1 MLAAVLT
8 DLKRDSTF
16 KTSKIC
22 RAVTYRPVFLY
33 YLPKGKYVMADY
45 KTPKGEATGT
55 IYEKK
60 SEFIGYIT
68 HVKTEQEAQQY
79 LAKIRKKHYDARH
92 HCYAY
97 IIKDEGV
104 IRQSDDGEPS
114 KTAGM
119 PILEVLRHSGLEDAI
134 IVVTRYFGGTL
145 LGTGG
150 LVRAYTEG
158 AKAALEAAEILTYKT
173 CVDLNIT
180 VDYSLYDKLTTLC
193 QNRNGKIIDTQF
205 TDNVT
210 VTIRMLSGTQ
220 DLLIKDIV
228 VLTKGKEPDV
238 SDEIYDIF

>member
-1 MLAAVLT
+1 
-8 DLKRDSTF
+8 
-16 KTSKIC
+16 
-22 RAVTYRPVFLY
+22 
-33 YLPKGKYVMADY
+33 MADY
-45 KTPKGEATGT
+45 KTVKGEATGT

-60 SEFIGYIT
+60 SEFIGYIA
-68 HVKTEQEAQQY
+68 HAKTEAEAQEF

-97 IIKDEGV
+97 IIKNDGI

-158 AKAALEAAEILTYKT
+158 AKAALNAAEILTYKT

-180 VDYSLYDKLTTLC
+180 VDYSLYDKITTLC
-193 QNRNGKIIDTQF
+193 QNKNGKIIDTQF
-205 TDNVT
+205 TDNVNI
-210 VTIRMLSGTQ
+210 TIRMLSGTQ
-220 DLLIKDIV
+220 DELIKDLV
-228 VLTKGKEPDV
+228 VLTKGKEPTV
-238 SDEIYDIF
+238 SDELFDIF

>member
-1 MLAAVLT
+1 
-8 DLKRDSTF
+8 
-16 KTSKIC
+16 
-22 RAVTYRPVFLY
+22 
-33 YLPKGKYVMADY
+33 MADY
-45 KTPKGEATGT
+45 KTVKGEATGT

-60 SEFIGYIT
+60 SEFIGYIA
-68 HVKTEQEAQQY
+68 HAKTEAEAQEF

-97 IIKDEGV
+97 IIKDEGI

-119 PILEVLRHSGLEDAI
+119 PILEILRHSGLEDAI

-158 AKAALEAAEILTYKT
+158 AKAALNAAEILTYKT

-180 VDYSLYDKLTTLC
+180 VDYSLYDKITTLC
-193 QNRNGKIIDTQF
+193 QNKNGKIIDTQF

-210 VTIRMLSGTQ
+210 ITIRMRSGTQ
-220 DLLIKDIV
+220 DELIKDLV
-228 VLTKGKEPDV
+228 VLTKGKEPTV
-238 SDEIYDIF
+238 SDELFDIF

>member
-1 MLAAVLT
+1 
-8 DLKRDSTF
+8 
-16 KTSKIC
+16 
-22 RAVTYRPVFLY
+22 
-33 YLPKGKYVMADY
+33 MADY
-45 KTPKGEATGT
+45 KTVKGEATGT

-60 SEFIGYIT
+60 SEFIGYIA
-68 HVKTEQEAQQY
+68 HAKTEAEAQEF

-97 IIKDEGV
+97 IIKDEGI

-158 AKAALEAAEILTYKT
+158 AKAALNAAEILTYKT

-180 VDYSLYDKLTTLC
+180 VDYSLYDKITTLC
-193 QNRNGKIIDTQF
+193 QNKNGKIIDTQF
-205 TDNVT
+205 TDNVNI
-210 VTIRMLSGTQ
+210 TIRMLSGTQ
-220 DLLIKDIV
+220 DELIKDLV
-228 VLTKGKEPDV
+228 VLTKGKEPTV
-238 SDEIYDIF
+238 SDELFDIF

>member
-1 MLAAVLT
+1 
-8 DLKRDSTF
+8 
-16 KTSKIC
+16 
-22 RAVTYRPVFLY
+22 
-33 YLPKGKYVMADY
+33 MADY
-45 KTPKGEATGT
+45 KTVKGEATGT

-60 SEFIGYIT
+60 SEFIGYIA
-68 HVKTEQEAQQY
+68 HAKTEAEAQEF

-97 IIKDEGV
+97 IIKDEGI

-158 AKAALEAAEILTYKT
+158 AKAALNAAEILTYKT

-180 VDYSLYDKLTTLC
+180 VDYSLYDKITTLC
-193 QNRNGKIIDTQF
+193 QNKNGKIIDTQF

-210 VTIRMLSGTQ
+210 ITIRMLSGTQ
-220 DLLIKDIV
+220 DELIKDLV
-228 VLTKGKEPDV
+228 VLTKGKEPTV
-238 SDEIYDIF
+238 SDELFDIF

>member
-1 MLAAVLT
+1 
-8 DLKRDSTF
+8 
-16 KTSKIC
+16 
-22 RAVTYRPVFLY
+22 
-33 YLPKGKYVMADY
+33 MADY
-45 KTPKGEATGT
+45 KTVKGEATGT

-60 SEFIGYIT
+60 SEFIGYIA
-68 HVKTEQEAQQY
+68 HAKTEAEAQEF

-97 IIKDEGV
+97 IIKDEGI

-158 AKAALEAAEILTYKT
+158 AKAALNAAEILTYKT

-180 VDYSLYDKLTTLC
+180 VDYSLYDKITTLC
-193 QNRNGKIIDTQF
+193 QNKNGKIIDR
-205 TDNVT
+205 DIEEGLAMKKELPIELMGLVKK
-210 VTIRMLSGTQ
+210 LS
-220 DLLIKDIV
+220 V
-228 VLTKGKEPDV
+228 
-238 SDEIYDIF
+238 

>member
-1 MLAAVLT
+1 MT

-119 PILEVLRHSGLEDAI
+119 PILEVLSHSGLEDAI

>member
-1 MLAAVLT
+1 
-8 DLKRDSTF
+8 
-16 KTSKIC
+16 
-22 RAVTYRPVFLY
+22 
-33 YLPKGKYVMADY
+33 MADY
-45 KTPKGEATGT
+45 KTVKGEATGT

-60 SEFIGYIT
+60 SEFIGYIA
-68 HVKTEQEAQQY
+68 HAKTEAQAQEF

-97 IIKDEGV
+97 IIKDEGI

-180 VDYSLYDKLTTLC
+180 VDYSLYDKITTLC

-205 TDNVT
+205 TDNVNI
-210 VTIRMLSGTQ
+210 TIRMLSGTQ
-220 DLLIKDIV
+220 DALINDLV
-228 VLTKGKEPDV
+228 VLTKGKEPTI
-238 SDEIYDIF
+238 SGELFDIF

>member
-1 MLAAVLT
+1 
-8 DLKRDSTF
+8 
-16 KTSKIC
+16 
-22 RAVTYRPVFLY
+22 
-33 YLPKGKYVMADY
+33 MADY
-45 KTPKGEATGT
+45 KTVKGEATGT

-60 SEFIGYIT
+60 SEFIGYIA
-68 HVKTEQEAQQY
+68 HAKTEAEAQEF

-97 IIKDEGV
+97 IIKDEGI

-145 LGTGG
+145 RGTGG

-158 AKAALEAAEILTYKT
+158 AKAALNAAEILTYKT

-180 VDYSLYDKLTTLC
+180 VDYSLYDKITTLC
-193 QNRNGKIIDTQF
+193 QNKNGKIIDTQF

-210 VTIRMLSGTQ
+210 ITIRMLSGTQ
-220 DLLIKDIV
+220 DELIKDLV
-228 VLTKGKEPDV
+228 VLTKGKEPTV
-238 SDEIYDIF
+238 SDELFDIF

>member
-1 MLAAVLT
+1 
-8 DLKRDSTF
+8 
-16 KTSKIC
+16 
-22 RAVTYRPVFLY
+22 
-33 YLPKGKYVMADY
+33 MADY
-45 KTPKGEATGT
+45 KTVKGEATGT

-60 SEFIGYIT
+60 SEFIGYIA
-68 HVKTEQEAQQY
+68 HAKTEAQAQEF

-92 HCYAY
+92 HCFAY

-104 IRQSDDGEPS
+104 VRQSDDGEPS

-119 PILEVLRHSGLEDAI
+119 PILEVLRHSGVEDAI

-158 AKAALEAAEILTYKT
+158 AKAALEAAEILTYKL
-173 CVDLNIT
+173 CVDLNIS
-180 VDYSLYDKLTTLC
+180 VDYSLYDRITTLC

-205 TDNVT
+205 TDNVNI
-210 VTIRMLSGTQ
+210 TIRMLSGEQ
-220 DLLIKDIV
+220 DELINDLV
-228 VLTKGKEPDV
+228 VLTKGKEPTV

>member
-1 MLAAVLT
+1 
-8 DLKRDSTF
+8 
-16 KTSKIC
+16 
-22 RAVTYRPVFLY
+22 
-33 YLPKGKYVMADY
+33 MADY
-45 KTPKGEATGT
+45 KTVKGEATGT

-60 SEFIGYIT
+60 SEFIGYIA
-68 HVKTEQEAQQY
+68 HAKTEAEAQEF

-97 IIKDEGV
+97 IIKDEGI

-158 AKAALEAAEILTYKT
+158 AKAALNAAEILTYKT

-180 VDYSLYDKLTTLC
+180 VDYSLYDKITTLC
-193 QNRNGKIIDTQF
+193 QTKNGKIIDTQF
-205 TDNVT
+205 TDNVNI
-210 VTIRMLSGTQ
+210 TIRMLNGTQ
-220 DLLIKDIV
+220 DELIKDLV
-228 VLTKGKEPDV
+228 VLTKGKEPTV
-238 SDEIYDIF
+238 SDELFDIF